1 MPWASYAMEICN
13 KSSCMHECC
22 DHGSESLWKF
32 WPKVFWKMFPKSA
45 ELFSSSRL
53 VVSLRVQVNFH
64 ILFSALHKI
73 PDILQ
78 NPLWVKANLLLI
90 ASLRK
95 IICNSICVITNTIVS
110 FLCLKTFSHTKDG
123 LVPVSGRLMWLAND
137 SLQGSGNATLLM
149 PVQGGW
155 SPTEQCSALS
165 HCSVGNSTA
174 TPFSCTGSAVQAMS
188 RILFLSTISIAAS
201 VRPFQIQQKQQ
212 LAFAHGVEAWKCKF
226 CFPIGN
232 PLAQGRAAWHA
243 ILTASTPAPGQ
254 VSHVSVK
261 KITAVK
267 WRKANHL
274 VCLYFWEVAL

>member
-95 IICNSICVITNTIVS
+95 IICNSKV
-110 FLCLKTFSHTKDG
+110 
-123 LVPVSGRLMWLAND
+123 WL
-137 SLQGSGNATLLM
+137 
-149 PVQGGW
+149 
-155 SPTEQCSALS
+155 
-165 HCSVGNSTA
+165 
-174 TPFSCTGSAVQAMS
+174 
-188 RILFLSTISIAAS
+188 
-201 VRPFQIQQKQQ
+201 QIQLFHSYVSRLSLTQKMALCQFQ
-212 LAFAHGVEAWKCKF
+212 EGWCDL
-226 CFPIGN
+226 
-232 PLAQGRAAWHA
+232 QM
-243 ILTASTPAPGQ
+243 TASRGVGMQ
-254 VSHVSVK
+254 H
-261 KITAVK
+261 
-267 WRKANHL
+267 
-274 VCLYFWEVAL
+274 C